1 MNRLNVKADREIKG
15 FFMERTKNSRRIE
28 FLQKLTILNKN
39 LTKSK
44 HRRTFVINVVELH
57 G

>member
-44 HRRTFVINVVELH
+44 HRRTFVINIVELH